1 MARTKSGSYNTKQS
15 CEILNFLK
23 EHAGSHFTSQEIS
36 DHFRALGINIGQ
48 ATIYR
53 RLDRLTTE
61 GLVNKYIIDEKSPA
75 CYEYIGTDNCS
86 CGTCYHMKCE
96 KCGKLIH
103 LSCDEINEFFDHV
116 SKEHGFLLDPK
127 RTVFYG
133 LCNECND
140 SENHCGEDACSC
152 SGHDSG
158 CGCHDGEKHDN

>member
-1 MARTKSGSYNTKQS
+1 MARTKNGSYNTKQS

-23 EHAGSHFTSQEIS
+23 ENQGSHFTSQEIS
-36 DHFRALGINIGQ
+36 DHFRSEGINIGQ

-75 CYEYIGTDNCS
+75 CYEYIGTERCS
-86 CGTCYHMKCE
+86 HGNCYHMKCE

-103 LSCDEINEFFDHV
+103 LSCNEINEFFEHV
-116 SKEHGFLLDPK
+116 SNEHGFVLDPK

-133 LCNECND
+133 I
-140 SENHCGEDACSC
+140 CSDC
-152 SGHDSG
+152 K
-158 CGCHDGEKHDN
+158 E